1 MYDNVVY
8 TSIPQVLASCSSLE
22 AQLALI
28 DTILVGMLAAMSEA
42 NASGQFAE
50 YKLDT
55 GQTKTEIR
63 YTSLDELQK
72 SYAMMFRTRQTVQ
85 AQLNYNKTG
94 RVFSVIP
101 SKNFNGGGYGYGFNY

>member
-1 MYDNVVY
+1 M
-8 TSIPQVLASCSSLE
+8 
-22 AQLALI
+22 I
-28 DTILVGMLAAMSEA
+28 DTILVSMLSAISSATV
-42 NASGQFAE
+42 SGQFAE

-55 GQTKTEIR
+55 GQTKTEIK
-63 YTSLDELQK
+63 YTNLAELQK
-72 SYAMMFRTRQTVQ
+72 SYAAMFRTRQMVQ